1 MKKWRSDR
9 EYQNTEEKWR
19 QTGEIGYAALEI
31 GRWYGSG
38 AFPNNPPAWALEA
51 CRALIEKAQVG
62 IEPVLSKTQGGSPHS
77 KDYARLD
84 YVATEHYN
92 GNKETAR
99 NLFREL
105 LRKEGVHSEA
115 EIESS
120 VRRLL
125 NYYGRFSKKDES
137 ELANEHVNRVARRVA
152 RARGAGRTFGDL

>member
-19 QTGEIGYAALEI
+19 ETEDIGYAALEI
-31 GRWYGSG
+31 GRWYGSKS
-38 AFPNNPPAWALEA
+38 FPANPPTWALEA
-51 CRALIEKAQVG
+51 CQSLSEKAKVG
-62 IEPVLSKTQGGSPHS
+62 IEPVLSSTQGGRPHS

-84 YVATEHYN
+84 HVATEHYN
-92 GNKETAR
+92 GSKETAR
-99 NLFREL
+99 TLFREL
-105 LRKEGVHSEA
+105 LRKEGVRSEA

-125 NYYGRFSKKDES
+125 NYYGRFSRDE
-137 ELANEHVNRVARRVA
+137 EDAANEHVDRIARRAA